1 MRCSIILLGLM
12 GALLASAPSQAAVF
26 SLAQAMGIAYETNPR
41 LDGAR
46 AALRALD
53 EGVAQANAGWRP
65 SVNASG
71 SYGVERGTIDGFAAA
86 FNSHPLIGQVTVT
99 EPVFR
104 GGRTYA
110 EVGQAISQVKA
121 GRASLTSV
129 EQDVLLAAVTAY
141 MDVVR
146 DGAILRFNQDNISA
160 LSKEAEAVHTM
171 LAAGA
176 VTRTDA
182 SQAEARLAK
191 AQSDE
196 AGAEQQFAASRAAF
210 ENVIGR
216 PPESLEQAPPVPRLP
231 ETSDAALA
239 VALAQHPDVLQAKS
253 SARAA
258 DYAVDD
264 ANGAL
269 LPQIAVSG
277 QYQYLRDAA
286 GTNIFG
292 TKRPQQVMSVVGQV
306 TVPIYQAGGDEAT
319 VRRAKEVRQQST
331 IAIASAERNVRE
343 NVSSAWQAVRSA
355 QTAIGANEAQVNAD
369 KKAVESATQEQQA
382 GERSVI
388 DVLNAQQEL
397 VSAQVALAASRHDN
411 VVAAY
416 RLMSAMG
423 QLTARTL
430 GLHVQTYDPRTHY
443 DDDADAW
450 VGFGD

>member
-1 MRCSIILLGLM
+1 MRCSAILFGLI
-12 GALLASAPSQAAVF
+12 GSLLASAPASAAIFSLSQAMAV
-26 SLAQAMGIAYETNPR
+26 AYQTNPR

-65 SVNASG
+65 NINASG
-71 SYGVERGTIDGFAAA
+71 SYGVERGTIDGFADA

-99 EPVFR
+99 EPLFR

-110 EVGQAISQVKA
+110 EVGQAVSQVKA
-121 GRASLTSV
+121 GRESLISV
-129 EQDVLLAAVTAY
+129 EQDVLLAAATAY

-146 DGAILRFNQDNISA
+146 DSAILRFNRDNIGA
-160 LSKEAEAVHTM
+160 LTKETEAVHT
-171 LAAGA
+171 LLGAGA

-191 AQSDE
+191 AQSD
-196 AGAEQQFAASRAAF
+196 AASAEQQLAASRAAF

-216 PPESLEQAPPVPRLP
+216 PPETLEQSPPLPRLP
-231 ETSDAALA
+231 ATRDGALA
-239 VALAQHPDVLQAKS
+239 IALNLHPDVLQAKL

-264 ANGAL
+264 AAGAL
-269 LPQIAVSG
+269 LPQVGVSG

-292 TKRPQQVMSVVGQV
+292 TKKPQQVLSVVGQV
-306 TVPIYQAGGDEAT
+306 TVPIYQGGGDEAT
-319 VRRAKEVRQQST
+319 VRRAKEIRQQTT
-331 IAIASAERNVRE
+331 IAIAAAERNVRE
-343 NVSSAWQAVRSA
+343 SVSSAWQAVRSV
-355 QTAIGANEAQVNAD
+355 QTAIRANEAQVDAD
-369 KKAVESATQEQQA
+369 QKAVASATQEQQA

-397 VSAQVALAASRHDN
+397 VSAQVALAVSQHDS

-430 GLHVQTYDPRTHY
+430 GLPARTYDPRTHY
-443 DDDADAW
+443 DEDADAW
-450 VGFGD
+450 IGFGD

>member
-1 MRCSIILLGLM
+1 MRCWVILLGLT
-12 GALLASAPSQAAVF
+12 GVLLASAPSQAAVF

-71 SYGVERGTIDGFAAA
+71 SYGVEHGTIDGFATA
-86 FNSHPLIGQVTVT
+86 FDSHPLIGQVTVT

-110 EVGQAISQVKA
+110 EVGQAIAQVKA
-121 GRASLTSV
+121 GRASLTGV
-129 EQDVLLAAVTAY
+129 EQDVLLGAVTAY

-146 DGAILRFNQDNISA
+146 DSAILRFNQDNISA
-160 LSKEAEAVHTM
+160 LTKEADAVRTM

-196 AGAEQQFAASRAAF
+196 AAAEQQFAASRAAF

-231 ETSDAALA
+231 GTPDAALD

-286 GTNIFG
+286 GTNIFA
-292 TKRPQQVMSVVGQV
+292 TKRPQQVMSVLGQV

-369 KKAVESATQEQQA
+369 EKAVESATQEQQA

-430 GLHVQTYDPRTHY
+430 GLHVRTYDPRTHY